1 MSFRMTDS
9 PADGGYKAHEAAAS
23 NDRLWIA
30 RLARRRLPVGELSA
44 GFGEPTADYTLKA
57 VAGRSRRRSA

>member
-9 PADGGYKAHEAAAS
+9 PADGAYKARDATAG

-30 RLARRRLPVGELSA
+30 RIARQRLPVGELSA
-44 GFGEPTADYTLKA
+44 RFGEPAADYTLKA
-57 VAGRSRRRSA
+57 VAGRSRRHSA